1 MFLIV
6 SCHESRKSMRLARN
20 RRRSNYDCLTVTDC
34 LKVMVVVGEP
44 QQFSMFGRKIPCE
57 TIVSGRLKYADAGLN
72 DLIGLSIIDILL
84 ASPKGFDPY
93 VGNQKFTTLLIE

>member
-20 RRRSNYDCLTVTDC
+20 RRRSNYDCLTDTDC
-34 LKVMVVVGEP
+34 LKVMVVVREP

-57 TIVSGRLKYADAGLN
+57 TGENHTIEICRCR
-72 DLIGLSIIDILL
+72 IEQ
-84 ASPKGFDPY
+84 FDRFINY
-93 VGNQKFTTLLIE
+93 